1 MIDRLAQ
8 EFLKPRVLCLWWT
21 FLETNCFPVVAWQQ
35 IRGVAGMLGGG
46 GTISGNP
53 HNFVGIAFTTGT
65 TTDTTSL
72 SIESKDGH
80 HLTSIMKSNLAWG
93 NCGKYCIVLFN
104 FARTEWVQCDCSYF
118 FVQTRPKPA
127 YGRQG
132 LDWVVGPGYSFVVFS
147 TNKTMETNQK
157 PW

>member
-21 FLETNCFPVVAWQQ
+21 FLETNCFPVVAGQQ
-35 IRGVAGMLGGG
+35 IRGVVGMLGVGGG

-72 SIESKDGH
+72 STESKDGH
-80 HLTSIMKSNLAWG
+80 HLTSIMKSNLTWG

-104 FARTEWVQCDCSYF
+104 FARTEWVQCTQSDCSYF
-118 FVQTRPKPA
+118 LFKFCLEWMIGDVEFVSSSLLITYYLHHNFQSI
-127 YGRQG
+127 
-132 LDWVVGPGYSFVVFS
+132 LFL
-147 TNKTMETNQK
+147 
-157 PW
+157 